1 MVDKTT
7 VPAYNPANGTSEA
20 GKDII
25 LIKNIKK
32 GLFCA
37 APAIVESFDRT
48 KQRATIRPA
57 LMAKKSNGES
67 IAQDFIYNVPVRFG
81 GGGGFAVN
89 LPLAKGDT
97 GWLIF
102 CDRDISAF
110 KSTRQVMPCNTNRM
124 HAPEDAF
131 FLPDAMQSAQVSAED
146 SGKAVF
152 QTLDGS
158 NKIAI
163 GTDDI
168 TIKTKNLNI
177 TADSVSFTSP
187 VITTTGAITA
197 TGDVIAAGISAST
210 HVHGGV
216 SSGPSTTGGPQ

>member
-7 VPAYNPANGTSEA
+7 APAYNPANGTSEA

-25 LIKNIKK
+25 LTKNIKK

-37 APAIVESFDRT
+37 SPAIVESFDRA
-48 KQRATIRPA
+48 KQQATVRPA

-81 GGGGFAVN
+81 GGGGFAAN

-110 KSTRQVMPCNTNRM
+110 KATRQVMPCNTNRM
-124 HAPEDAF
+124 HAQEDAF
-131 FLPDAMQSAQVSAED
+131 FLPDAMHTVNVSSED

-152 QTLDGS
+152 QTIDGS
-158 NKIAI
+158 NKITM
-163 GTDDI
+163 GSDDI
-168 TIKTKNLNI
+168 TIKTTSLNI
-177 TADSVSFTSP
+177 TADTVTFTVP
-187 VITTTGAITA
+187 AITTTGTITA
-197 TGDVIAAGISAST
+197 TGDVLAAGISAST
-210 HVHGGV
+210 HKHGGV
-216 SSGPSTTGGPQ
+216 STGSGTTGGPQ

>member
-25 LIKNIKK
+25 LTKNIKK

-37 APAIVESFDRT
+37 SPAIVESFDRA
-48 KQRATIRPA
+48 KQQATVRPA

-89 LPLAKGDT
+89 LPLTKGDT

-110 KSTRQVMPCNTNRM
+110 KATRQIMPCNTNRM

-131 FLPDAMQSAQVSAED
+131 FLPDAMQTARISAED
-146 SGKAVF
+146 SSKAVF

-158 NKIAI
+158 NKIAL
-163 GTDDI
+163 GSDDI
-168 TIKTKNLNI
+168 TIKTKSLNI
-177 TADSVSFTSP
+177 TADTVTFTSP
-187 VITTTGAITA
+187 AITTTGTIAA
-197 TGDVIAAGISAST
+197 TGDITAAGISVST

-216 SSGPSTTGGPQ
+216 TSGSGTTGAPQ